1 MAWHLLNPKPRE
13 HSPTTHS
20 TFGCASTKKIST
32 ILPRLLKLVSKILA
46 FLTDKQNEFQSSTK
60 EKDMRVAVVGIGKMG
75 MLHAGIMN
83 GLKDVELCAIS
94 DNSKFLL
101 GFAKSIKG
109 IPGYDDYRKMLDREK
124 PDAAV
129 LATPIFLHVPMAT
142 ECVER
147 DIPFFLEKPLS
158 LRGSDASAL
167 VQQVEDKNLPTMVG
181 YMMRYVETFAKAK
194 EILDAGVLGKPITFN
209 ATIYVSQLFK
219 TGKGWRYDK
228 EQAGGGVIMAQA
240 THLIDL
246 LKWYFGKVLLVSA
259 HTKNWY
265 SQEVEDFAHVYF
277 EFTGGLS
284 GWFDSSWSM
293 RHHRLLE
300 VTIDVN
306 AENGNLTVSD
316 DEVRFFLDKP
326 AGDYPAGWTQLKI
339 PELFKGGARAVGGPQ
354 YTKQDVDF
362 ITAVREKRRLGT
374 DVKNA
379 HEVQMLVDAIYDS
392 AEKKGQPVKMNY

>member
-1 MAWHLLNPKPRE
+1 MAWHLLNLKPRE
-13 HSPTTHS
+13 HFPTTHS
-20 TFGCASTKKIST
+20 TFGCASIKKILT
-32 ILPRLLKLVSKILA
+32 ILPRSYKYVSKILA
-46 FLTDKQNEFQSSTK
+46 LLTDKQNEFKSRIK
-60 EKDMRVAVVGIGKMG
+60 EEIMRVAVVGIGKMG

-109 IPGYDDYRKMLDREK
+109 IPGYDDYRKMLDKEN

-129 LATPIFLHVPMAT
+129 LATPIFLHVPMAQD
-142 ECVER
+142 CVNR

-158 LRGSDASAL
+158 LRGSDADEL
-167 VQQVEDKNLPTMVG
+167 VKQIDDKNLTTMVG

-194 EILDAGVLGKPITFN
+194 EILDSGVLGKLITFN

-219 TGKGWRYDK
+219 TGKGWRYSK
-228 EQAGGGVIMAQA
+228 AESGGGVIMAQA

-246 LKWYFGKVLLVSA
+246 LKWFFGKVSLVSA

-277 EFTGGLS
+277 EYANGLS

-300 VTIDVN
+300 VTINLN

-326 AGDYPAGWTQLKI
+326 AGDYPAGWTQFRI
-339 PELFKGGARAVGGPQ
+339 PELFKGVEIDLGSPQ

-362 ITAVREKRRLGT
+362 INAVREKRRIGT

-379 HEVQMLVDAIYDS
+379 HEVQLLVDAIYDS
-392 AEKKGQPVKMNY
+392 AEKGGQPVKMRY